1 MRALSHLALYIF
13 AFVGFAA
20 TIASAGIYYF
30 VNAQSESVKS
40 MAPLEE
46 KYEPALSPLETHAV
60 INGSRSEKINV
71 TRVIVR
77 EEAPEHAV
85 LEITYDTDDSAQLDN
100 VWIGTHLLEQSG
112 AVMATA
118 YKPGKANV
126 GMGRT
131 ARLWIG
137 LADTEEDPL
146 VVSDRLLINFYE
158 ADGLPFHEEQF
169 EYKRAWCRGASVLS
183 DLVRGTLTKERTS
196 KYAVTSQ
203 RTVSRLCLVD

>member
-13 AFVGFAA
+13 CFCGISA

-30 VNAQSESVKS
+30 VNSQSDAVNS
-40 MAPLEE
+40 MAPLQE
-46 KYEPALSPLETHAV
+46 KYEPALSPLDTNSN
-60 INGSRSEKINV
+60 IDTSRSEKINV
-71 TRVIVR
+71 TSVIVR
-77 EEAPEHAV
+77 EETPEHAV
-85 LEITYDTDDSAQLDN
+85 LEITYDTDDSARLDN
-100 VWIGTHLLEQSG
+100 VWIGTDLLEQSG
-112 AVMATA
+112 AVMTTA

-137 LADTEEDPL
+137 LADTEKDPL

-169 EYKRAWCRGASVLS
+169 AYQRVWCRGESVPS
-183 DLVRGTLTKERTS
+183 DLVRGTFTQERTS

-203 RTVSRLCLVD
+203 RTVS